1 MPTKPHVH
9 HLQAMRIVHVRPNTS
24 PSAMNRLTFCFIILL
39 IVVNFGYFTY
49 RYGLKS
55 TENVN
60 ALSRD
65 NVDNV
70 NAELRFN
77 TYESHTTLEDE
88 IHSAKNVDVVG
99 EESESKNRE
108 NIENDDML
116 GIGNIEVADTTEIYT
131 AEAKDDD
138 KDKTKTEE
146 ADTEEAGT
154 EEADTEEAA
163 TTGESDDLV
172 EDDNEDITDDT
183 YFTSDADSILAN
195 IAGLK
200 EDIQAEHELGEET
213 ILLSTTESTE
223 SAANTTTS
231 AVYVDK

>member
-1 MPTKPHVH
+1 
-9 HLQAMRIVHVRPNTS
+9 
-24 PSAMNRLTFCFIILL
+24 MNRLTFCFIILL

-60 ALSRD
+60 TLSRD

-77 TYESHTTLEDE
+77 NDKNHATFEED
-88 IHSAKNVDVVG
+88 IQSAKRVEVVG

-116 GIGNIEVADTTEIYT
+116 GIGNIEVADTTETYKT
-131 AEAKDDD
+131 EATDDD
-138 KDKTKTEE
+138 KDKTNTEE
-146 ADTEEAGT
+146 ADTV
-154 EEADTEEAA
+154 EADTEGADTVEADTVEADTVKTGTVEADTDKAA

-172 EDDNEDITDDT
+172 EDDHEDTTDG
-183 YFTSDADSILAN
+183 FTSDVNSIPAN

-200 EDIQAEHELGEET
+200 EDNEAEPELDEET
-213 ILLSTTESTE
+213 TLISTTGSTY
-223 SAANTTTS
+223 SAANRTTS

>member
-1 MPTKPHVH
+1 M
-9 HLQAMRIVHVRPNTS
+9 
-24 PSAMNRLTFCFIILL
+24 
-39 IVVNFGYFTY
+39 
-49 RYGLKS
+49 
-55 TENVN
+55 N

-65 NVDNV
+65 NVDIV

-77 TYESHTTLEDE
+77 NDKNHATFEEE
-88 IHSAKNVDVVG
+88 IQSAKSVEVVG

-116 GIGNIEVADTTEIYT
+116 GIVNTEVADT
-131 AEAKDDD
+131 AEATDDD

-146 ADTEEAGT
+146 ADTV
-154 EEADTEEAA
+154 EAD

-172 EDDNEDITDDT
+172 KDDNEDTTDDT
-183 YFTSDADSILAN
+183 YFTSDVNSILAN

-200 EDIQAEHELGEET
+200 EDNEAEPELDEET
-213 ILLSTTESTE
+213 TLLSTTESTE

>member
-1 MPTKPHVH
+1 
-9 HLQAMRIVHVRPNTS
+9 MRIVHVRPNTS

-60 ALSRD
+60 TLSRD

-77 TYESHTTLEDE
+77 NNKNHATLEEE
-88 IHSAKNVDVVG
+88 IQSAKSVEVVG

-116 GIGNIEVADTTEIYT
+116 GIVNIEVADTTETYKT
-131 AEAKDDD
+131 EATDDD
-138 KDKTKTEE
+138 KDKTKTGTDE
-146 ADTEEAGT
+146 ADTD
-154 EEADTEEAA
+154 EADTI
-163 TTGESDDLV
+163 GESDDLV
-172 EDDNEDITDDT
+172 EDDNEDTTDDT
-183 YFTSDADSILAN
+183 YFTSDVNSMLAN
-195 IAGLK
+195 IVELK
-200 EDIQAEHELGEET
+200 EDNEAEPELDEET
-213 ILLSTTESTE
+213 TLISTTGSTE
-223 SAANTTTS
+223 SAANTTIS
-231 AVYVDK
+231 AV

>member
-1 MPTKPHVH
+1 
-9 HLQAMRIVHVRPNTS
+9 MRIVHVRPNTS
-24 PSAMNRLTFCFIILL
+24 PSAMNRFTFCFIILL

-60 ALSRD
+60 TLSRD

-77 TYESHTTLEDE
+77 TYKNHTTFEE
-88 IHSAKNVDVVG
+88 EVHSANTVDVVG
-99 EESESKNRE
+99 EESESKSRE

-116 GIGNIEVADTTEIYT
+116 GIVNTEVADTTETYT

-146 ADTEEAGT
+146 TDTEEADT
-154 EEADTEEAA
+154 VEADTEEAD

-172 EDDNEDITDDT
+172 EDDNEDTTDDT
-183 YFTSDADSILAN
+183 YFTSDVDSILAN
-195 IAGLK
+195 IVGLK
-200 EDIQAEHELGEET
+200 EDNEAEPELGEET
-213 ILLSTTESTE
+213 ELLSTT
-223 SAANTTTS
+223 
-231 AVYVDK
+231 

>member
-1 MPTKPHVH
+1 MPSEPHIPD
-9 HLQAMRIVHVRPNTS
+9 LQAMRIVHVRPNTS

-60 ALSRD
+60 TLSRD

-77 TYESHTTLEDE
+77 NDKHHTTFEEE
-88 IHSAKNVDVVG
+88 IHSAKSVEVVG
-99 EESESKNRE
+99 EESESKNHE

-116 GIGNIEVADTTEIYT
+116 GIVNIEVAGTVETYTT
-131 AEAKDDD
+131 EAKDDD
-138 KDKTKTEE
+138 KDKTK
-146 ADTEEAGT
+146 AGT
-154 EEADTEEAA
+154 EEADAEEAA

-172 EDDNEDITDDT
+172 EDDNEDTTDDT
-183 YFTSDADSILAN
+183 YFTSDVNSILAN

-200 EDIQAEHELGEET
+200 EDKEAEPELDEET
-213 ILLSTTESTE
+213 TLLSTTDSTE

-231 AVYVDK
+231 AV